1 MSGSFKQETGET
13 PLKYRK
19 KKEQSIKKQRPREV
33 VVFTPFALAVAN
45 ATSAKGALY
54 LSCDKVILLNMNW

>member
-1 MSGSFKQETGET
+1 M
-13 PLKYRK
+13 
-19 KKEQSIKKQRPREV
+19 KEQSIKKQRLLKV
-33 VVFTPFALAVAN
+33 VVFFTPFALAVAN